1 MGGSNQEPQYSG
13 IDKFPGTIAT
23 VITLIVGAIFLGGL
37 YREVLITAEH
47 HADQESADHAEGGDQ
62 AKGGDH

>member
-37 YREVLITAEH
+37 SVGVA
-47 HADQESADHAEGGDQ
+47 
-62 AKGGDH
+62 